1 VSPLISISA
10 SSGSTRTEPGRRNV
24 AKGFHADGWSAV
36 ESRFLRSYAG
46 GVIRGRFGSA
56 LEAAVACQRR
66 LANHKRCRRSEP
78 RTVEAVRRAMRPY
91 LCALSRGWPHK
102 WWGKQEMEIAR
113 RHAAGLL
120 GHQYRDL
127 AEAAVHCRQELDR
140 LRATSRAHAGK
151 PARGQ
156 IGVIHKLSVLVHA
169 ACPEWSA
176 YRWTPAED
184 RVVRRY
190 AAAVAAGRYPEVR
203 AASGDCRADLER
215 LYRRAKGV
223 ERWPAGWR
231 TENGISIR
239 IAELSRALGRPRAHN
254 QVTPDETP
262 VIERYVTDLACG
274 RFESVVAA
282 SRACAKEVNG
292 LRRGRGLEPR
302 RQASIMV
309 SLLDRLH
316 ERGITLCRLGWTE
329 AEERIVDRFA
339 RAFLAGKYP
348 SRKAAGT
355 MCVKELRNHYAHLR
369 GVDESELGPYAGRP
383 YEGTMT
389 RFGERLRE
397 LGFRGPV
404 RHRWLA
410 AEWRVVARWW
420 RLYVLFRARRKRGS
434 LTDAAN
440 GLRDD
445 LEGHG
450 SRRTF
455 YACKIAILH
464 YHEYATFGRSSR
476 TPRPSEEAATSGVVP
491 GTRSEN

>member
-1 VSPLISISA
+1 M
-10 SSGSTRTEPGRRNV
+10 
-24 AKGFHADGWSAV
+24 AKGLHAVGWSAV

-46 GVIRGRFGSA
+46 RVIRGRFGSE

-66 LANHKRCRRSEP
+66 LDNHKRCRRSEP

-91 LCALSRGWPHK
+91 LHALSRGWPHK
-102 WWGKQEMEIAR
+102 WWSKQEMEIAR
-113 RHAAGLL
+113 RHAALL
-120 GHQYRDL
+120 LKHQYRDL

-140 LRATSRAHAGK
+140 LHATSRAHAGR

-156 IGVIHKLSVLVHA
+156 VGVIHKLKGMVRA
-169 ACPEWSA
+169 ACPEWRA
-176 YRWTPAED
+176 YVWSPAED
-184 RVVRRY
+184 RVVQRY
-190 AAAVAAGRYPEVR
+190 AAAVAAGRYPDVR
-203 AASGDCRADLER
+203 AASGACRADLER

-231 TENGISIR
+231 TENSISIR

-282 SRACAKEVNG
+282 SWACAKEVNG
-292 LRRGRGLEPR
+292 LRRGHGLEPR
-302 RQASIMV
+302 RQASIHV

-316 ERGITLCRLGWTE
+316 ERGIPLCRLGWTE

-348 SRKAAGT
+348 SRKAAVAT
-355 MCVKELRNHYAHLR
+355 CVQELRNHYARLR
-369 GVDESELGPYAGRP
+369 GVDENELGPYAGRP

-389 RFGERLRE
+389 RFAGRLRA

-404 RHRWLA
+404 RHRWVA
-410 AEWRVVARWW
+410 AEWQVVARWC
-420 RLYVLFRARRKRGS
+420 RFYVLFRARRKRGS

-445 LEGHG
+445 LEDRGY
-450 SRRTF
+450 RRTF

-464 YHEYATFGRSSR
+464 YHEYATVGRSSR
-476 TPRPSEEAATSGVVP
+476 PPRPPEEAASSGVVP